1 MLFKHFTSL
10 VIAGGATKVLAAI
23 GIYKFLEEHKMMDQ
37 IKNFV
42 GTSAGAVLS
51 TFICLGYTHQEIVDF
66 FDANLCNDQCVNS
79 MNFDDMFN
87 ILNTYG
93 LSSGD
98 NMIVF
103 FKRMIANKLGE
114 DNVDISFIEFAKH
127 TGKNLVIC
135 VANLTEEKREF
146 WSVDTQ
152 PNMSIVTALRAS
164 CAIPLMFTP
173 VVINDTYYLDGG
185 LYDNFPI
192 DYFQGNKLRDILG
205 VNIKAT
211 GYQKTGNMLE
221 YIKFIL
227 LSVMDKL
234 SSQMLDDCKD
244 NNMICLEFEDDN
256 WFSLMDM
263 RIILPKEKILQYMD
277 IGYKSISDKLKS
289 IYITT
294 IF

>member
-23 GIYKFLEEHKMMDQ
+23 GIYKFLEEHKIVNQ

-42 GTSAGAVLS
+42 GTSAGAVMC
-51 TFICLGYTHQEIVDF
+51 TFICLGYTYKEIVDF
-66 FDANLCNDQCVNS
+66 FISNLCNDQHVNS
-79 MNFDDMFN
+79 LNFDDMFN

-98 NMIVF
+98 NLNLF
-103 FKRMIANKLGE
+103 FKRMIAHKLGPDKE
-114 DNVDISFIEFAKH
+114 DITFIEFTKH

-135 VANLTEEKREF
+135 VANLTKEKREF
-146 WSVDTQ
+146 WSVDST
-152 PNMSIVTALRAS
+152 PHVSIVTALRAS
-164 CAIPLMFTP
+164 CAIPFMFTP
-173 VVINDTYYLDGG
+173 VIIGEDYYLDGG

-211 GYQKTGNMLE
+211 KYQKTDNMLE
-221 YIKFIL
+221 FMKFIL

-234 SSQMLDDCKD
+234 ASQMLSDCKD
-244 NNMICLEFEDDN
+244 NNMISLEFEDDA

-263 RIILPKEKILQYMD
+263 RITIPKEKILEYVD
-277 IGYKSISDKLKS
+277 IGYKSISEKLKNMYVS
-289 IYITT
+289 V
-294 IF
+294 F